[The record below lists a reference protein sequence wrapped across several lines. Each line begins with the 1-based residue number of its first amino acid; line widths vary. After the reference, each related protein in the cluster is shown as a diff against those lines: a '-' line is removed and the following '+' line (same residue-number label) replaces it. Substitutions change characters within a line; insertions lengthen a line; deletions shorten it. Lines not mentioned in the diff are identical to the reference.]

1 MGSGSGLFSLLK
13 DRGHL
18 KVNREQLSH
27 RCPRIAIEGKH
38 SLGVRKH
45 GLLTPEKEVGRRRGW
60 KSSLLRA
67 GGFKASE
74 ESPSPP

>member
-27 RCPRIAIEGKH
+27 RCPRIAIEGKN

-45 GLLTPEKEVGRRRGW
+45 RLLTPEKGVGGGGLEVQPLEGW
-60 KSSLLRA
+60 
-67 GGFKASE
+67 GF
-74 ESPSPP
+74 